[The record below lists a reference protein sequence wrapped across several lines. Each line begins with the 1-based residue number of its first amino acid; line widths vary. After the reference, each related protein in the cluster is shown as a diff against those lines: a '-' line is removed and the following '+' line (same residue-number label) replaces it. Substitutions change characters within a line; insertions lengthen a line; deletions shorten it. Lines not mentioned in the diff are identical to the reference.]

1 MRREIVLDTE
11 TTGLD
16 ARGAD
21 RVIEI
26 ACVELVNQ
34 FRTGKHYHCHID
46 PERDVPAEAFN
57 VHGLSTEFLKGKPKF
72 SDVAADFVEFIG
84 DATLVIHNAAFDIG
98 FLNAEL
104 VRAGHSLLSMDRVVD
119 TLMLARRKHPGG
131 PNSLDALCKRYA
143 IDTSARV
150 KHGALVDCEL
160 LSAVYLELSGGHQTK
175 MDLSTATEQQRQRG
189 SRRKPLPARPRPLP
203 PRLTAAE
210 ITAHRKFLTTLKD
223 SSWLGLQMDSDPSLP
238 EDEDVSE
245 LLEET
250 AD

>member
-1 MRREIVLDTE
+1 MLREIVLDTE

-16 ARGAD
+16 AKGAD

-34 FRTGKHYHCHID
+34 FKSGKHYHCHID

-57 VHGLSTEFLKGKPKF
+57 VHGLSTEFLRGKSKF
-72 SDVAADFVEFIG
+72 AAIAPAFIEFIG
-84 DATLVIHNAAFDIG
+84 DATLVIHNANFDIG

-104 VRAGHSLLSMDRVVD
+104 ARQNLPLLSMDRVVD

-150 KHGALVDCEL
+150 KHGALIDCEL
-160 LSAVYLELSGGHQTK
+160 LAAVYLELTGGHQTK
-175 MDLSTATEQQRQRG
+175 LDLSTSKNGPVAKG
-189 SRRKPLPARPRPLP
+189 AKRKPLPKRLKPLP
-203 PRLTAAE
+203 SRITAAE
-210 ITAHRKFLTTLKD
+210 IDAHKKFLATLKD
-223 SSWLGLQMDSDPSLP
+223 AAWLGMPMDDGRSDDGEPVI
-238 EDEDVSE
+238 D
-245 LLEET
+245 
-250 AD
+250 

>member
-1 MRREIVLDTE
+1 MLREIVLDTE

-16 ARGAD
+16 AKGAD
-21 RVIEI
+21 RIIEI

-34 FRTGKHYHCHID
+34 FPTNNNYHCHID
-46 PERDVPAEAFN
+46 PERDVPMEAFN
-57 VHGLSTEFLKGKPKF
+57 VHGLSTEFLRGKPKF
-72 SDVAADFVEFIG
+72 AEIAATFVDFIG
-84 DATLVIHNAAFDIG
+84 DATLIIHNANFDIG

-104 VRAGHSLLSMDRVVD
+104 GRLNLPVLSMDRVVD

-160 LSAVYLELSGGHQTK
+160 LAAVYLELTGGHQTK
-175 MDLSTATEQQRQRG
+175 LDLSTRKDGAIPRG
-189 SRRKPLPARPRPLP
+189 AKRKPLPKRLKPLP

-210 ITAHRKFLTTLKD
+210 IDAHKKFLATLKD
-223 SSWLGLQMDSDPSLP
+223 ATWLGMPMDEPAGDDGEPAI
-238 EDEDVSE
+238 D
-245 LLEET
+245 
-250 AD
+250 